1 MTAQRITVF
10 LPFTSSNAISLHD
23 AIDNAFARETAPY
36 PADQAVAAV
45 ADGGPLLLTVVQV
58 GEQLALSESTVRDLL
73 NRRDDPLPS
82 VKIGTARRI
91 RRDDLVAWLD
101 RESGRGGAR

>member
-1 MTAQRITVF
+1 MHHNGYTAAPAPSS
-10 LPFTSSNAISLHD
+10 LPLGAYVLL
-23 AIDNAFARETAPY
+23 
-36 PADQAVAAV
+36 PADDPRLAAPPPPVQAEAA
-45 ADGGPLLLTVVQV
+45 GPLLLTVVQV
-58 GEQLALSESTVRDLL
+58 GEQLALSESTVRDLI